1 MRNERSEI
9 GDKKSDVRSSHDL
22 ISHFSF
28 LISHFWRILH
38 PLPSLMTVLASG
50 AFILLAA
57 RGLPAVGVLLYLL
70 AIEACRQFSISAFN
84 DYFDREMDRG
94 RADKPVASGMI
105 SPRLAW
111 GVGAAL
117 GIAAILLA
125 LPFGIWFVLL
135 TAIGLGGGL
144 LYDAGLKYTAFSWLP
159 FCIAFPTLPLWAWA
173 GVHPSG
179 DFPGQLLW
187 VIPVAAILVLG
198 IHLADTIPDI
208 ESDTEAG
215 VLGLAHRLGLA
226 RSIMFCWTAFGLTAA
241 TTLALWPFLSYRSEW
256 YIPGLLIGVIFMTAG
271 IVLFKVNRLRLRT
284 MSLLLEIG
292 ALFLA
297 VGWVG
302 AIIL

>member
-1 MRNERSEI
+1 ME
-9 GDKKSDVRSSHDL
+9 DKKSELRPSHDL

-28 LISHFWRILH
+28 LISHFWQILH

-57 RGLPAVGVLLYLL
+57 RGMPAVGLLLYLL

-84 DYFDREMDRG
+84 DYFDRQMDRG
-94 RADKPVASGMI
+94 RADKPVASGII
-105 SPRLAW
+105 SPWLAL
-111 GVGAAL
+111 GVGFVLA
-117 GIAAILLA
+117 IASILLA
-125 LPFGIWFVLL
+125 LPVSILFVVL

-144 LYDAGLKYTAFSWLP
+144 LYDAGLKYTALSWLP

-173 GVHPSG
+173 GVHTSG

-208 ESDTEAG
+208 ETDTRAG

-226 RSIMFCWTAFGLTAA
+226 RSLRLCWTAFGLAVA
-241 TTLALWPFLSYRSEW
+241 TTLALWPFVSYRAEW
-256 YIPGLLIGVIFMTAG
+256 YLPGLLIGIFFMAAG
-271 IVLFKVNRLRLRT
+271 IVLFKVYHLRLKT
-284 MSLLLEIG
+284 MSLLLEMG
-292 ALFLA
+292 ALALA

-302 AIIL
+302 AISL